1 MEHNLRNAMA
11 YSLQSWNWLEDK
23 RNKDNKISWE
33 VWKVVETK
41 AEKVRVAKEKG
52 RRKIKKE
59 QEVRRKRKDKET
71 VKSEKEA
78 KKLVSP
84 RFHK

>member
-1 MEHNLRNAMA
+1 MEHNLRN
-11 YSLQSWNWLEDK
+11 LGLFIQPWNWLEDK

-52 RRKIKKE
+52 RRKIKKNKKWE
-59 QEVRRKRKDKET
+59 EKKR
-71 VKSEKEA
+71 
-78 KKLVSP
+78 
-84 RFHK
+84 